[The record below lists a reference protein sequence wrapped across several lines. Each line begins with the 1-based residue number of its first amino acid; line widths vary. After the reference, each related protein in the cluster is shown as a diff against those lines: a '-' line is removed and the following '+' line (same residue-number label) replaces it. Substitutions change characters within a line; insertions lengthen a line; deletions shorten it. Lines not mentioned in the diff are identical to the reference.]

1 MILHV
6 ATASPWWIKDAATAA
21 LVLHIGGGATGLITG
36 AVALAARKGGK
47 LHRIAGDVF
56 VVAMVTMGCVAAVV
70 APMIHQPN
78 NSVGGAFTAYLVLT
92 GWATMRRPAGSVGRL
107 ESLAAIL
114 PAAGAVL
121 LTGMGTMTAISPH
134 GMLMDA
140 FPSFIAG
147 AMAAFAA
154 ACDVSMI
161 RRGGLSGTQRL
172 TRHLWRMC
180 VGLFVA
186 SGSFFLGQQQV
197 LPAMIQGSQL
207 LFIPAFAPLAIMVF
221 WLVRV
226 RRPGGPAAGLRPQAV

>member
-1 MILHV
+1 VILHV
-6 ATASPWWIKDAATAA
+6 PAASAWWIKDAATAA
-21 LVLHIGGGATGLITG
+21 LLLHIGGATTGLVTG

-47 LHRIAGDVF
+47 LHKVAGDVF
-56 VVAMVTMGCVAAVV
+56 VVGMVIMGCVAAVV

-107 ESLAAIL
+107 EALAAIL
-114 PAAGAVL
+114 PAGGAIL
-121 LTGMGTMTAISPH
+121 LFGFGAMSLAAPH
-134 GMLMDA
+134 GMMMDA

-147 AMAAFAA
+147 AMAAVAA
-154 ACDVSMI
+154 VSDFSMI

-186 SGSFFLGQQQV
+186 TGSFFLGQQQV
-197 LPAMIQGSQL
+197 LPTFMQGSPL
-207 LFIPAFAPLAIMVF
+207 LFIPAFAPLALLAF
-221 WLVRV
+221 WLARVRV
-226 RRPGGPAAGLRPQAV
+226 GPPLRLGAVAS